1 MITKQQY
8 HRLMNEHQVHG
19 NITVSALKADT
30 SRPTARKYVQA
41 GKSPAQLQAKHTWR
55 TRSDPV
61 SGIWP
66 QAQAMLEAAPELE
79 AKAIFDH
86 LLLSEQ
92 HCGEVQEQHLR
103 TFQRRVL
110 QWRLQQGPDKEVF
123 FPQDRSPGQ
132 AVQLDWTHASELGIR
147 IGGQRYDHLLCH
159 VVLPYSNWQ
168 WGTRCQS
175 ESLLSLRHGL
185 QEGLQRLG
193 KAPLELWVDHSSAAT
208 HQIAS
213 GLSERTFNQD
223 FLSICEHYGVTPRT
237 INVEC
242 PNENGD
248 VESANGHL
256 KRRLNQHLLLRGS
269 REFGSEA
276 DYEGFLGGVLNQANA
291 RRAKAVE
298 EELAVMRSLPSTR
311 LSEYEEVYCPVSKYS
326 TIRVKKVGYSVPAR
340 LIGQEVKVE
349 VSENQLQIF
358 FGRELLSTV
367 PRERG
372 DRGVVL
378 DYRHVIDHLLRKP
391 GAFER
396 YRYREE
402 LFLSLLFRQA
412 YDQLIAKHGQR
423 HGTLEYLRLLK
434 LTSET
439 NIVEVE
445 MMLIEY
451 TSPPYPAWSVEGL
464 RELLLP
470 RASSSLQLM
479 ELRPDHQS
487 YDALLS
493 SSQEVPLVQ

>member
-8 HRLMNEHQVHG
+8 HRLMNEHQAHG

-30 SRPTARKYVQA
+30 SRPTARKYVRA

-55 TRSDPV
+55 TRPDPV

-79 AKAIFDH
+79 AKALFDH
-86 LLLSEQ
+86 LLLREQ

-132 AVQLDWTHASELGIR
+132 AVQLDWTHATELGIR

-159 VVLPYSNWQ
+159 VVLPYSNWE

-193 KAPLELWVDHSSAAT
+193 KVPLELWVDHSSAAT
-208 HQIAS
+208 HQIAF

-269 REFGSEA
+269 REFTSEA

-291 RRAKAVE
+291 RRVKAVE
-298 EELAVMRSLPSTR
+298 QELAVMRSLPPTR

-349 VSENQLQIF
+349 VSENQLRIY
-358 FGRELLSTV
+358 FGRELLFTV
-367 PRERG
+367 PRECG

-402 LFLSLLFRQA
+402 LFLSPLFRQA
-412 YDQLIAKHGQR
+412 YDQLIAKLGQR
-423 HGTLEYLRLLK
+423 HGNLEYLRLLK

-451 TSPPYPAWSVEGL
+451 TCPPYPAWSVEGL
-464 RELLLP
+464 RQLLQP
-470 RASSSLQLM
+470 RASASIQLTELQ
-479 ELRPDHQS
+479 PNCQC

-493 SSQEVPLVQ
+493 SSQEVPHVQ

>member
-1 MITKQQY
+1 
-8 HRLMNEHQVHG
+8 MNEHQAHG

-41 GKSPAQLQAKHTWR
+41 GKSPAELQAKHAWR
-55 TRSDPV
+55 TRPDPV

-66 QAQAMLEAAPELE
+66 LAEQMLEAAPELE
-79 AKAIFDH
+79 AKALFDH
-86 LLLSEQ
+86 LLIREQ
-92 HCGEVQEQHLR
+92 EHGEVQERHLR

-110 QWRLQQGPDKEVF
+110 QWRLRHGPDKEVF
-123 FPQDRSPGQ
+123 FPQDRSPGR
-132 AVQLDWTHASELGIR
+132 AMQLDWTHASELGISIAGR
-147 IGGQRYDHLLCH
+147 KYDHLLSH
-159 VVLPYSNWQ
+159 VVLPYSNWE

-237 INVEC
+237 INVQC

-291 RRAKAVE
+291 RRAKAVA
-298 EELAVMRSLPSTR
+298 EELAVMRSLPPTR

-349 VSENQLQIF
+349 VSENQLQDYI
-358 FGRELLSTV
+358 GRELLFTV
-367 PRERG
+367 PRECG

-402 LFLSLLFRQA
+402 LFLSPLFRQA
-412 YDQLIAKHGQR
+412 YDQLIAQHGQR
-423 HGTLEYLRLLK
+423 HGNLEYLRLLK

-439 NIVEVE
+439 NMVEVE

-451 TSPPYPAWSVEGL
+451 TCPPYPAWSVEGL
-464 RELLLP
+464 RQLLLP
-470 RASSSLQLM
+470 RASASIQLTELQ
-479 ELRPDHQS
+479 PNCHC

-493 SSQEVPLVQ
+493 SSQEAPHVQ

>member
-8 HRLMNEHQVHG
+8 HRLMNEHQAHG
-19 NITVSALKADT
+19 NITLSALKADT
-30 SRPTARKYVQA
+30 SRPTARKYVRA
-41 GKSPAQLQAKHTWR
+41 GKSPAELQAKHTWR
-55 TRSDPV
+55 TRPDPL
-61 SGIWP
+61 SAIWP
-66 QAQAMLEAAPELE
+66 QAEAMLEAAPELE
-79 AKAIFDH
+79 AKALFEH
-86 LLLSEQ
+86 L
-92 HCGEVQEQHLR
+92 GERCPEAMEEQHLR
-103 TFQRRVL
+103 TFQRRVQ
-110 QWRLQQGPDKEVF
+110 QWRLKHGPDKEVF

-132 AVQLDWTHASELGIR
+132 AMQLDWTHATELGIS

-168 WGTRCQS
+168 WATRCQS

-185 QEGLQRLG
+185 QEALQRLG
-193 KAPLELWVDHSSAAT
+193 KVPVELQVDNSTAAT
-208 HQIAS
+208 HRIAA
-213 GLSERTFNQD
+213 GLAEREFNQD
-223 FLSICEHYGVTPRT
+223 FLSICEHYGLRPRT
-237 INVEC
+237 INIEC

-256 KRRLNQHLLLRGS
+256 KRRLAQHLLLRGS
-269 REFGSEA
+269 REFVSEA
-276 DYEGFLGGVLNQANA
+276 DYEGFLGQALRKANA
-291 RRAKAVE
+291 RRAKAVDQ
-298 EELAVMRSLPSTR
+298 ELALMRPLPPTR

-349 VSENQLQIF
+349 VSENQLQVY
-358 FGRELLSTV
+358 FGRELLLTL
-367 PRERG
+367 PRECG

-402 LFLSLLFRQA
+402 LFLSPLFRQT
-412 YDQLIAKHGQR
+412 YDQLIAKHGPR

-439 NIVEVE
+439 KLVEVE
-445 MMLIEY
+445 MMLVEY
-451 TSPPYPAWSVEGL
+451 TSPPFSPWSVEGL
-464 RELLLP
+464 RQLLLP
-470 RASSSLQLM
+470 RASVSIQLTELQ
-479 ELRPDHQS
+479 PDCRS

-493 SSQEVPLVQ
+493 SPEEVVHVS